1 METDELHWIMDE
13 DDGPCQG
20 CQQDGPRGDCLIT
33 IQLKDGRIVCG
44 MNINKAIKVYNQQTW
59 LLEKVLR
66 EDSSYRMTHR
76 GISCLSQLSD
86 GRIVV
91 NYLNSME
98 FYDVENFPFCVFENQ
113 GELLI
118 ETLELMSGK
127 KINITGAKG
136 LTASKPGESRQDDT
150 KRASEKGKLI
160 ASADRVLFKNQQIV
174 NFLVN
179 NGALLSHINVIWL
192 LNKEDYLL
200 MLEHEASKDKS
211 IRFTPAMWNM
221 KKKQWDD
228 QWLEFSRRAW
238 LDVLLQAIKIFV
250 LSRVSFKDYAVMPG
264 IVLSSKTTSQ
274 LSAVAAT
281 KGKKQNQPFIPKD
294 LAASNI
300 FTHGEQVL
308 LTWVSYHLDRAEG
321 LADEG
326 ANANSNSFLIS
337 SNSNGLNKRVVDL
350 AACFS
355 DFFPF
360 CQLFHSHVS
369 DITQK
374 GEPLSGYTTFDRSRI
389 EEIFARFEECLIQYH
404 VDIPG
409 LNSDETLKSSR
420 NIMLL
425 VLHLFLN
432 LPHLIPKTKIE
443 FSGMLGTPIF
453 KKIELKNPSK
463 KPLLYSVTLKGSS
476 DYSIERDQLIIPP
489 ESAVEFLV
497 TLNARF
503 MHSVISKIFFWNIKD
518 SNYSNGPTLSF
529 QCLSQIRGI
538 QPIEKVSKQI
548 NLFENETSSLM
559 VKNPYHRDIVVKVK
573 LEIRFCQKGLEEFMP
588 SAKSKKKAQPEIFRE
603 IPLTKPALETD
614 EFGLN
619 INSQEENK
627 NASADDWEIENMF
640 RQPFWCNDET
650 ISIPKGSSKQL
661 NVFMLPFQMGKYICQ
676 IIFVEPDL
684 GEFSHE
690 INAEVIYPKPSEKLS
705 ADLLQGSAS
714 KIQLSF
720 NSKNSNFEKALSVV
734 TEARIKNANKKIRA
748 RSVFTNFLTTK
759 VSNEEC
765 GASVFVLDFTAQ
777 YFTYTKKFLLV
788 SEYLKWSGKSLESG
802 SNNVKLKKFAKSSL
816 DILSSAESNN
826 DSTDAS
832 LNRNFLNFSP
842 EKAGVYKTLA
852 LIHPEDNI
860 CDLRCIELYL
870 TAKIPDVKMLLEF
883 RGPAR
888 TKILQEIPIHNESDH
903 DWSLSVTLSGRNFVA
918 PKIINVPPRNFASL
932 EVSFFSLLVGNF
944 EGKLQL
950 KNSETGDIFDYQLV
964 GMAEDPLAE
973 DSLKFKCSARKKSVF
988 PIPIPS
994 LETLLGPISHQ
1005 RGHGED
1011 DNAYRSFLV
1020 ESDLPFTQ
1028 FRDHAKIPYGGGNF
1042 DIVVNSPM
1050 GGELSGFISFR
1061 DAETQISFWYAV
1073 VVDVSSPSEEKVIE
1087 VNATVRQAVVIE
1099 ITLDNPLKDELVFD
1113 VSIMG
1118 DGLLGESNFTLQ
1130 PKSQESTAYELIYS
1144 PLIAGSFLGKVS
1156 FWNELVGEVWY
1167 KLVLTALPAPA
1178 IEIPVVEC
1186 MLGSEMLFI
1195 APIENPLNE
1204 AVTFTVAVEN
1214 SENFAVTNP
1223 KISLSPFEQ
1232 GKFEIKFIP
1241 STFQELTTTTI
1252 KLFNKKLGELVY
1264 IASGK
1269 GLLPG
1274 LMELVSIEGPLHE
1287 IASENVIF
1295 RNPFRHPLPIEVYL
1309 SSSSGDGSIDVFSL
1323 LLRKANEIVVPP
1335 KSPFHIP
1342 ISFSPTSLGVWDCTL
1357 QIRSFVSGH
1366 NLLWCYPIQGMAEVG
1381 SVIKLPSMKTMSKS
1395 SLIKEHLIPL
1405 SGLVVQNSE
1414 SNLSLSDFSI
1424 TLKIEDNLTNLVTR
1438 SFKIQPLEVVFSE
1451 SQSQSSEVSLRTR
1464 LLFEPLRLFSAKVEV
1479 SIIAKS
1485 RGKWKA
1491 VIDLEATNPE
1501 PDDIIKLVA
1510 KVGDSDRVSFKINN
1524 RFLGFSPFQAY
1535 FTTNS
1540 SPHFSVTPSSGL
1552 LAPFDGDGTS
1562 FVVTFSPKEYGY
1574 IEQ

>member
-1 METDELHWIMDE
+1 MNDDNSFLFTRLPVDVIRFLMIDYLLMIDILHFDNAMSFRAYRSWWKSILLQIQGPRYQLQNTYQLQNLILPDKSCYNTDRIVSLSYLSNDQFVFILTNDDGYDEKFILKICHFNSFAAQPADEHIQEEESFILEDYCLHYVLKDGRLLAASSQGNHPIHLINQQEKTSQPVIEHPSCKELGFRGITSMFQLLDGRLATTDFAYLYLWDVNSWEFLLEDLGITRANHSSGSVFCLRQIYDSRLIHGTPYGLAIFDMETDELHWIMDE

-44 MNINKAIKVYNQQTW
+44 MNINKTIKVYNQQTW

-870 TAKIPDVKMLLEF
+870 TAKYLML
-883 RGPAR
+883 R
-888 TKILQEIPIHNESDH
+888 
-903 DWSLSVTLSGRNFVA
+903 
-918 PKIINVPPRNFASL
+918 
-932 EVSFFSLLVGNF
+932 
-944 EGKLQL
+944 
-950 KNSETGDIFDYQLV
+950 
-964 GMAEDPLAE
+964 
-973 DSLKFKCSARKKSVF
+973 CS
-988 PIPIPS
+988 
-994 LETLLGPISHQ
+994 
-1005 RGHGED
+1005 
-1011 DNAYRSFLV
+1011 
-1020 ESDLPFTQ
+1020 
-1028 FRDHAKIPYGGGNF
+1028 
-1042 DIVVNSPM
+1042 
-1050 GGELSGFISFR
+1050 
-1061 DAETQISFWYAV
+1061 W
-1073 VVDVSSPSEEKVIE
+1073 
-1087 VNATVRQAVVIE
+1087 
-1099 ITLDNPLKDELVFD
+1099 
-1113 VSIMG
+1113 
-1118 DGLLGESNFTLQ
+1118 
-1130 PKSQESTAYELIYS
+1130 
-1144 PLIAGSFLGKVS
+1144 
-1156 FWNELVGEVWY
+1156 
-1167 KLVLTALPAPA
+1167 
-1178 IEIPVVEC
+1178 
-1186 MLGSEMLFI
+1186 
-1195 APIENPLNE
+1195 
-1204 AVTFTVAVEN
+1204 
-1214 SENFAVTNP
+1214 NFAVQLVPKFCKRSQFIMNP
-1223 KISLSPFEQ
+1223 IMIGP
-1232 GKFEIKFIP
+1232 
-1241 STFQELTTTTI
+1241 
-1252 KLFNKKLGELVY
+1252 Y
-1264 IASGK
+1264 
-1269 GLLPG
+1269 LLP
-1274 LMELVSIEGPLHE
+1274 
-1287 IASENVIF
+1287 
-1295 RNPFRHPLPIEVYL
+1295 
-1309 SSSSGDGSIDVFSL
+1309 
-1323 LLRKANEIVVPP
+1323 
-1335 KSPFHIP
+1335 
-1342 ISFSPTSLGVWDCTL
+1342 
-1357 QIRSFVSGH
+1357 
-1366 NLLWCYPIQGMAEVG
+1366 
-1381 SVIKLPSMKTMSKS
+1381 
-1395 SLIKEHLIPL
+1395 
-1405 SGLVVQNSE
+1405 
-1414 SNLSLSDFSI
+1414 
-1424 TLKIEDNLTNLVTR
+1424 
-1438 SFKIQPLEVVFSE
+1438 
-1451 SQSQSSEVSLRTR
+1451 
-1464 LLFEPLRLFSAKVEV
+1464 
-1479 SIIAKS
+1479 
-1485 RGKWKA
+1485 
-1491 VIDLEATNPE
+1491 
-1501 PDDIIKLVA
+1501 
-1510 KVGDSDRVSFKINN
+1510 
-1524 RFLGFSPFQAY
+1524 
-1535 FTTNS
+1535 
-1540 SPHFSVTPSSGL
+1540 
-1552 LAPFDGDGTS
+1552 
-1562 FVVTFSPKEYGY
+1562 
-1574 IEQ
+1574 